1 MQAGPATTAQ
11 PPRLSADLERVLP
24 GCEGPLRHLDGGRI
38 LVTGGTGFVG
48 SWLLEL
54 LTWGVDRM
62 ALAVKVVAVTR
73 DPARFAAHRPHLA
86 GHRSV
91 ELRRGDVRAAHA
103 DGEVFDFVIA
113 GAAASAASGDARS
126 EGDVADV
133 QRANAAL
140 ARHHLD
146 RSDARVLLLSS
157 GAARAAATDAYA
169 RAKRDAEDVVTA
181 AGGRAAT
188 VARLFAFVG
197 PYLPL
202 ELNFAAGN
210 FLGDALAG
218 RPVRVRGDGSPTR
231 TYLYPAD
238 LAAWLW
244 TILVGGRPG
253 TRYDVGSAEAVT
265 VAELARRVAALADP
279 PVGVVIE
286 GGAVASSAEDRYVPD
301 LTAAARLGLLS
312 NWTLDEA
319 LARTFHW
326 HRAMLAR

>member
-1 MQAGPATTAQ
+1 MPVGVARSAHPR
-11 PPRLSADLERVLP
+11 RLSADLERVLP
-24 GCEGPLRHLDGGRI
+24 GCEGPLRHLDGARI

-54 LTWGVDRM
+54 LTWGADR
-62 ALAVKVVAVTR
+62 LTLDVRVVAVTR
-73 DPARFAAHRPHLA
+73 DPARFTDRLPHLA
-86 GHRSV
+86 AHRSV
-91 ELRRGDVRAAHA
+91 ELIQGDVRAAA
-103 DGEVFDFVIA
+103 TDGEAFDFVIA

-126 EGDVADV
+126 EGDVVDV

-146 RSDARVLLLSS
+146 CSDARVLLVSS

-169 RAKRDAEDVVTA
+169 MAKRAAEDAVTV
-181 AGGRAAT
+181 AGSRAAT

-202 ELNFAAGN
+202 GLNFAAGN

-218 RPVRVRGDGSPTR
+218 RPVRVRGDGRPTR

-238 LAAWLW
+238 LAAWVW

-253 TRYDVGSAEAVT
+253 THYDVGSAEAVT
-265 VAELARRVAALADP
+265 VAELAGRIAALADP
-279 PVGVVIE
+279 PVGVAIE
-286 GGAVASSAEDRYVPD
+286 GGVIASPAKDRYVPD

-312 NWTLDEA
+312 NWNLDEA
-319 LARTFHW
+319 LTRTFHW
-326 HRAMLAR
+326 HRANITR